1 MTFAFSNKTDKSD
14 ECFINNSNYLDN
26 NKLFF
31 NNDEFSNNNKF
42 LINNDHISD
51 YIIL

>member
-1 MTFAFSNKTDKSD
+1 MTFAFSNKPDKSNKR
-14 ECFINNSNYLDN
+14 FINNGNYLDN
-26 NKLFF
+26 NKLSF

-42 LINNDHISD
+42 LINDDHISD